1 MLCSW
6 RPLFLL
12 AAVFNSF
19 LLLHRIHICS
29 ILCGICVTVNSE
41 LLYAPFQRNHAECSK
56 ASIFS
61 SLLSV
66 LKCQHSLQVCRG
78 SPCSTPLCTFNATR
92 LFNIIAGRENEF
104 HQIPI
109 SLVLMTSEVEPI
121 VICLFNLLVISLI
134 VSSLEHLNS
143 SWTLCLQC
151 CGSCLNCTPAPS
163 VFRYLPVSMLRKFC
177 FLLRFKM
184 YLKLLVCNAPNSVP
198 SRLCLSDH

>member
-1 MLCSW
+1 MAFAWLSIVNCFMHLFKGTMQSVQ
-6 RPLFLL
+6 RPPSL
-12 AAVFNSF
+12 AAS
-19 LLLHRIHICS
+19 
-29 ILCGICVTVNSE
+29 
-41 LLYAPFQRNHAECSK
+41 P
-56 ASIFS
+56 ASWS
-61 SLLSV
+61 
-66 LKCQHSLQVCRG
+66 QHSLQACRG

-92 LFNIIAGRENEF
+92 LFNIIAGRESEF

-109 SLVLMTSEVEPI
+109 SLVLMTNEVEPI

-151 CGSCLNCTPAPS
+151 CGSCLNCMPAPS

-184 YLKLLVCNAPNSVP
+184 YLKLLVCNAPDS